1 MLRATRHFDLAV
13 IGGGPAGSAAAITA
27 ARLGAS
33 VALFEARS
41 FPRHKVCGEFVSAE
55 SLDVLQELLADLP
68 SSRALFEKAPIIERA
83 RLFRGGRTLEV
94 PVSPAAVSI
103 PRYDLDEQLWQA
115 AQAARVTTYSNCEVT
130 GRAGSGPFELRTS
143 IGPLTTKAIIVAAGR
158 WSQFTPN
165 RNVPPGPKWM
175 GVKGHFRESH
185 PSRSTDL
192 YFFSHGYCGVQLVSD
207 DIVNASAMVRSD
219 QARSLQEVFALHPA
233 LVERASRW
241 NPVTQPVSTAPLIYR
256 KPQPTH
262 ENVIFAGDAAAF
274 IDPFVGDGISIAL
287 RSGRLAAQCI
297 QQFLMGGSDLLQAA
311 ALYEREY
318 TRQFSPLLTAAS
330 RMRSL
335 MFLPELAKV
344 VAFELLRLPGLM
356 PFVIRKTRQ
365 AA

>member
-1 MLRATRHFDLAV
+1 MLGADSFDLAV

-33 VALFEARS
+33 VVLFEARS
-41 FPRHKVCGEFVSAE
+41 FPRHKVCGEFISAE
-55 SLDVLQELLADLP
+55 SLDVLQELLSDLRAA
-68 SSRALFEKAPIIERA
+68 RALFDKAPIIDRA

-103 PRYDLDEQLWQA
+103 SRYDLDQQLWQA
-115 AQAARVTTYSNCEVT
+115 AQAAEVTTYSNCEVT
-130 GRAGSGPFELRTS
+130 GSAGSGPFELQS
-143 IGPLTTKAIIVAAGR
+143 SMGPFMAKAIIVAAGR

-165 RNVPPGPKWM
+165 RTVPPGPKWM
-175 GVKGHFRESH
+175 GVKGHFREH
-185 PSRSTDL
+185 NPTRSTDL
-192 YFFSHGYCGVQLVSD
+192 YFFPHGYCGVQPVGD
-207 DIVNASAMVRSD
+207 DIVNVSAMVRSD
-219 QARSLQEVFALHPA
+219 QAKSLPEVFARQSA
-233 LVERASRW
+233 LAARASKW
-241 NPVTQPVSTAPLIYR
+241 IPVTQPVSTAPLIYR
-256 KPQPTH
+256 KPQPTR
-262 ENVIFAGDAAAF
+262 EDVIFAGDAAAF

-297 QQFLMGGSDLLQAA
+297 EQFLAGESTLPAA
-311 ALYEREY
+311 TSFYEREY
-318 TRQFSPLLTAAS
+318 SRQFSPLLTAAS

-356 PFVIRKTRQ
+356 PYVIRRTRQ